1 MALTMVAAYDIASD
15 ARRARLAALLQCHG
29 NRIQRSV
36 FLIELDPET
45 FAQVLERA
53 KTLMDLDEDS
63 LYFFRQ
69 CGPCWE
75 AVGCLGQAEPPKRC
89 LYWAVL

>member
-1 MALTMVAAYDIASD
+1 MALTMVAAYDVASD

-29 NRIQRSV
+29 NRIQKSV
-36 FLIELDPET
+36 FLIEVDSAAFERM
-45 FAQVLERA
+45 VERA
-53 KTLMDLDEDS
+53 KTVMDVDEDS

-69 CGPCWE
+69 CATCWDD
-75 AVGCLGQAEPPKRC
+75 AVCLGQAEPPKRC